1 VYIFDQPG
9 YQNGNSIVMTFPPP
23 AYYGLLHGQIKFA
36 PTQRGCV
43 LNFFVRRY
51 RPLSASHGLCAAY
64 ILLLA
69 LFGVATAT
77 GQTLKTSG
85 TLEGTI
91 SDSSGARI
99 PGVKVNLRQTDT
111 NQTRVVYTDE
121 QGFFR
126 STDLP
131 VGTYEVRIEN
141 PGFAPY
147 LHTGVDLEVGTTAHL
162 DVVLPAASVSTQVTV
177 SAQPS
182 PIDPTQTS
190 VTSSVDRQRIEDLP
204 VDSRNSLDFVLA
216 MPGVTSSSSQQ
227 GGTGSHR
234 ALADSGFTFGGL
246 RPRSNNV
253 SVDGLD
259 NNDEY
264 TGSSRT
270 ELSPEEVQEYQVV
283 NNGLSAEYG
292 GASGGSINVV
302 TRTGA
307 NATRGDAF
315 LYAQNALF
323 NAQDPLET
331 TPGKPDFRRYRV
343 GSSRGGPIVK
353 DRLFYHAA
361 FEQESNRGQIGSDI
375 DPSLAS
381 AINNFLATGAFPRLN
396 IRQITTGFDP
406 IARAETE
413 ASGKLNYQIS
423 SRNSLTLRYAFTNNR
438 VAGNAFN
445 TAALDD
451 ASARGSSFTS
461 DNVVA
466 GSLVTVFGSGEVG
479 DLRFEA
485 ATRHAVLRTND
496 TADPE
501 IDINGLV
508 DFGQPYA
515 GNSSRRENH
524 YQTSYTYLKTKG
536 QHLLKVGGTVNDV
549 SLRATVLDGFGGLYL
564 FGSLADFMAGSPD
577 QFRQT
582 FGNPNVNYSV
592 TSFGGFVQ
600 DHWSITRKLT
610 LDLGIRYD
618 YERLPS
624 LFNQDTNNFS
634 PRIGLAWSP
643 SSKWV
648 VRAGYGIFF
657 DRYVLAN
664 LTRAIEFN
672 GSQGFEQVID
682 GSAAASAFAGAGGGS
697 QIVSISG
704 VAPSIYQSDPHM
716 ATPYSQQANTG
727 AEYLLAKDVTFR
739 ADYLFVRG
747 VKLSRTLN
755 ANLLPPVVLTLAN
768 AASLGIVNPTPQ
780 QIGSEVFAPNRQNPA
795 FDDIYQIQDS
805 ASSTYNGV
813 SFTLNRRLSNDVEF
827 SGSYTVSKTSDD
839 ASDFDEQPQNPFNL
853 AAEQA
858 LSRQN
863 QQQRLVFNALWN
875 LPIPGQIELAPLIT
889 LGTGRPINP
898 LVGLNSNRN
907 DAFPLSARPLGLGRN
922 SLQTPGMAIVD
933 LGVVKT
939 INLGEHRHLDLITQ
953 FFNLFNHTSATAI
966 NPFFGTGAVPLL
978 GYGQSIQDFSPRII
992 QFAANFEY

>member
-1 VYIFDQPG
+1 
-9 YQNGNSIVMTFPPP
+9 M
-23 AYYGLLHGQIKFA
+23 
-36 PTQRGCV
+36 
-43 LNFFVRRY
+43 NFWLRRY
-51 RPLSASHGLCAAY
+51 KPLSGVGWLGRACVA
-64 ILLLA
+64 LLLA
-69 LFGVATAT
+69 LVGVATSGA
-77 GQTLKTSG
+77 QTLKTSG
-85 TLEGTI
+85 TLEGTV
-91 SDSSGARI
+91 SDASGGRI
-99 PGVKVNLRQTDT
+99 AGAIVRLRQIET
-111 NQTRVVYTDE
+111 NQTRTVSADD

-126 STDLP
+126 AADLP
-131 VGTYEVRIEN
+131 VGTYEVHVEH

-147 LHTGVDLEVGTTAHL
+147 LHTGVDLDVGITAHL
-162 DVVLPAASVSTQVTV
+162 DAVLPAAGVTTAVTV
-177 SAQPS
+177 TAQPS
-182 PIDPTQTS
+182 PIDPSQTS

-204 VDSRNSLDFVLA
+204 VNSRNSLDFVLS
-216 MPGVTSSSSQQ
+216 MPGVTSSSSPR
-227 GGTGSHR
+227 GGTGAHR
-234 ALADSGFTFGGL
+234 PLADSGFTFGGL
-246 RPRSNNV
+246 RARSNNI

-307 NATRGDAF
+307 NVIRGDAF
-315 LYAQNALF
+315 LYAQDALF

-331 TPGKPDFRRYRV
+331 TPGKPDFRRYRI
-343 GSSRGGPIVK
+343 GSSIGGPIVK
-353 DRLFYHAA
+353 NRMFFHAA

-381 AINNFLATGAFPRLN
+381 AVNNFLATGASPRLN
-396 IRQITTGFDP
+396 IRQITTGFAP

-413 ASGKLNYQIS
+413 ASGKVNYHMS

-445 TAALDD
+445 TTALED

-466 GSLVTVFGSGEVG
+466 GSLVTVFGSGGVG

-485 ATRHAVLRTND
+485 ATRHAILRTND
-496 TADPE
+496 TAGPE

-515 GNSSRRENH
+515 GNSRRRENH
-524 YQTSYTYLKTKG
+524 YETSYTYLKTKG
-536 QHLLKVGGTVNDV
+536 QHLWKVGGTVNDV
-549 SLRATVLDGFGGLYL
+549 SLRAAVLDGFGGVYL
-564 FGSLADFMAGSPD
+564 FGSLADFMAANPD
-577 QFRQT
+577 QFRQV
-582 FGNPNVNYSV
+582 FGNPSVNLSV

-600 DHWSITRKLT
+600 DHWSITQQLT

-618 YERLPS
+618 FERLPS

-634 PRIGLAWSP
+634 PRVGLAWSP
-643 SSKWV
+643 SYKWV

-664 LTRAIEFN
+664 LTRATEMN
-672 GSQGFEQVID
+672 GSQGFEQVVD
-682 GSAAASAFAGAGGGS
+682 GSAAAHLFAAAKGGAQVAPIAG
-697 QIVSISG
+697 I
-704 VAPSIYQSDPHM
+704 APSIYRPDPRM
-716 ATPYSQQANTG
+716 ATSYSQQANAG
-727 AEYLLAKDVTFR
+727 AEYLLAKDLTFR

-747 VKLSRTLN
+747 VKLARTLN
-755 ANLLPPVVLTLAN
+755 VNLLPPVVLTLAD
-768 AASLGIVNPTPQ
+768 AASLGVANPTPQ
-780 QIGSEVFAPNRQNPA
+780 QIGNEVFAPGRQNPN
-795 FDDIYQIQDS
+795 FNGIYQIEDS

-813 SFTLNRRLSNDVEF
+813 SFTLNRRMSKEVEF
-827 SGSYTVSKTSDD
+827 SGSYTLSKTSDD
-839 ASDFDEQPQNPFNL
+839 ASDFDEQPQNPFDL
-853 AAEQA
+853 AAEHA

-863 QQQRLVFNALWN
+863 QQQRFVFNALWN

-889 LGTGRPINP
+889 LGTGRPIDA
-898 LVGLNSNRN
+898 LTGLDSNRN

-922 SLQTPGMAIVD
+922 SLQTLRMAVVD

-953 FFNLFNHTSATAI
+953 FFNLFNHPSATAI
-966 NPFFGTGAVPLL
+966 NPFFGTGTVPLA
-978 GYGQSIQDFSPRII
+978 GYGHPIQDFSPRII
-992 QFAANFEY
+992 QFAVNLEY

>member
-1 VYIFDQPG
+1 MAFARL
-9 YQNGNSIVMTFPPP
+9 TFS
-23 AYYGLLHGQIKFA
+23 GLLFGLIESVLPKGGA
-36 PTQRGCV
+36 
-43 LNFFVRRY
+43 LNFSLKRY
-51 RPLSASHGLCAAY
+51 RPLLASRGLGVACV
-64 ILLLA
+64 LLLA
-69 LFGVATAT
+69 LAGAATAAA
-77 GQTLKTSG
+77 QTLKTSG

-91 SDSSGARI
+91 SDSTGGRI

-147 LHTGVDLEVGTTAHL
+147 LHTGVDLDVGITAHL
-162 DVVLPAASVSTQVTV
+162 DVILPAASVQTQVTV

-216 MPGVTSSSSQQ
+216 MPGVTSTSSRQ

-307 NATRGDAF
+307 NVIRGDAF
-315 LYAQNALF
+315 LYAQDAVF

-331 TPGKPDFRRYRV
+331 TPGKPDFRRYRI
-343 GSSRGGPIVK
+343 GSSIGGPIVK
-353 DRLFYHAA
+353 NRLFFHAA

-396 IRQITTGFDP
+396 IRQITTGFEP

-413 ASGKLNYQIS
+413 ASGKVNYQIS

-445 TAALDD
+445 TTALDD
-451 ASARGSSFTS
+451 ASVRGSSFTL

-466 GSLVTVFGSGEVG
+466 GSLVTVFGSGGVG
-479 DLRFEA
+479 DLRFQA

-496 TADPE
+496 AADPE

-508 DFGQPYA
+508 DFGQPYG
-515 GNSSRRENH
+515 GNSSRTENH
-524 YQTSYTYLKTKG
+524 YQTSYTFLKTKG
-536 QHLLKVGGTVNDV
+536 KHLWKVGGTVNHV
-549 SLRATVLDGFGGLYL
+549 SLRADVLDGFGGLYL
-564 FGSLADFMAGSPD
+564 FGSLADFMAGNPD

-600 DHWSITRKLT
+600 DHWSIARKLT

-672 GSQGFEQVID
+672 GSQGFEQVVN

-697 QIVSISG
+697 QIASLSG
-704 VAPSIYQSDPHM
+704 IMPSIYQPDPRM
-716 ATPYSQQANTG
+716 ATPYSQQANAG

-747 VKLSRTLN
+747 VKLARTMN
-755 ANLLPPVVLTLAN
+755 VNLLPP
-768 AASLGIVNPTPQ
+768 
-780 QIGSEVFAPNRQNPA
+780 QIGNEVFAPGRQNPV
-795 FDDIYQIQDS
+795 FNDIYQIGDS

-827 SGSYTVSKTSDD
+827 SGSYTVSKTWDD
-839 ASDFDEQPQNPFNL
+839 ASDFDEQPQNPFDL
-853 AAEQA
+853 AAEHA

-922 SLQTPGMAIVD
+922 SLQTPRIAIVD

-939 INLGEHRHLDLITQ
+939 VNLGEHRHLDLITQ
-953 FFNLFNHTSATAI
+953 FFNLFNHTSAAAI
-966 NPFFGTGAVPLL
+966 NPFFGTGAVPLP
-978 GYGQSIQDFSPRII
+978 GYGRPIQDFSPRII
-992 QFAANFEY
+992 QFAVNLEY